1 MSDVTAPG
9 SRRLLRR
16 VKLVMSGEGTA
27 AQRLDALVEAIANEL
42 LCEVCTVYVLR
53 AGEVLELFAT
63 QGLNRDAVHKTR
75 LRVGEGLVGNIAANA
90 RPLNLQE
97 AQCHSDF
104 AYRPETGEEAFRSFL
119 GVPII
124 RTGRVRGVLAVQNK
138 VPRQYTEEEQEALE
152 MIVLVLAELIASG
165 ELIGAGE
172 QTRAEGN
179 AILPTRLTG
188 VRINSGIAMGEAV
201 LHQNRVSIRQ
211 LFGDDPEAEKKRLS
225 TALSAMHESLDAL
238 FAADELSGKGEHH
251 DVLETY
257 RLVARD
263 AGWIKRLHEATA
275 SGLTAEAAVQNV
287 HDDMHSRLTG
297 AANPYLRERLHDF
310 TDLANRLMAHLS
322 GEHATSAFEELPDNV
337 VLLARNMGPAELLDY
352 EAHRIRALLLEEAS
366 ANSHVAIVAR
376 ALDIPVIG
384 RIENLLSRI
393 DPHDPVIVDAEN
405 SQVFVRP
412 TEDIQQVVL
421 RTITDREKQRRVHAA
436 MRTQPPVTLD
446 DKRVSLNLNAGL
458 MIEVSQVEETGVD
471 GIGLFRTEIP
481 FMVRSE
487 LPSVAAQRALYSSIL
502 EQAKGRPVNF
512 RTLDIGGDKQ
522 LPYLHGTTDQ
532 NPNMG
537 WRAIR
542 MALDRPLMLRHQ
554 LRALIQAADGRSL
567 AIMFPMVAEVAELEA
582 ARAILDKELERER
595 NRGGRLPAAL
605 SIGAMLEVPGLVWQL
620 PALLKRVDFLSV
632 GSNDLFQFL
641 FAADRGNP
649 LVAERYDVL
658 SPGMLELLRKI
669 VEDCYKEQVPLSLCG
684 EMAGDPLEA
693 MALIGLGFRTI
704 SMSPT
709 QVGKVRA
716 MVCSLDIGNLAS
728 YMNTLTGS
736 PEHSLRSKLEFY
748 ARDHGVMI

>member
-1 MSDVTAPG
+1 MADTTVTG
-9 SRRLLRR
+9 SRRLLRQVR
-16 VKLVMSGEGTA
+16 QIMSGEGKA
-27 AQRLDALVEAIANEL
+27 AERLDSLVRTIAREL

-63 QGLNRDAVHKTR
+63 QGLNPDAVHQTR
-75 LRVGEGLVGNIAANA
+75 LRVGEGLVGNIAAHA

-97 AQCHSDF
+97 AQSHPDF
-104 AYRPETGEEAFRSFL
+104 AYRPETGEEEFHSFL

-138 VPRQYTEEEQEALE
+138 AARHYTEEEQEALE
-152 MIVLVLAELIASG
+152 MIVLVLAELIAGG

-188 VRINSGIAMGEAV
+188 IRINSGIAMGEAV
-201 LHQNRVSIRQ
+201 LHQHRVSIRR
-211 LFGDDPEAEKKRLS
+211 LFADDPEAETDRL
-225 TALSAMHESLDAL
+225 TAALSAMHESLDAL
-238 FAADELSGKGEHH
+238 FATDELSGSGEHR

-287 HDDMHSRLTG
+287 HDDMQSRMAG

-310 TDLANRLMAHLS
+310 TDLANRLMTHLS
-322 GEHATSAFEELPDNV
+322 GEHATSAFDDLPDDV

-352 EAHRIRALLLEEAS
+352 EAHRIRALLLEEGS
-366 ANSHVAIVAR
+366 ANAHVAIVAR

-384 RIENLLSRI
+384 RIENLLTRI

-405 SQVFVRP
+405 AQVFVRP

-421 RTITDREKQRRVHAA
+421 RSIADRENQRRAHAA

-458 MIEVSQVEETGVD
+458 MIEVGQVEETGAD
-471 GIGLFRTEIP
+471 GVGLFRTEIP

-487 LPSVAAQRALYSSIL
+487 LPSVAAQRELYANIL
-502 EQAKGRPVNF
+502 ELAGGRPVNF

-522 LPYLHGTTDQ
+522 LPYLHDTADQ

-542 MALDRPLMLRHQ
+542 MALDRPLMLRQQ
-554 LRALIQAADGRSL
+554 LRALIQAADGRNLSV
-567 AIMFPMVAEVAELEA
+567 MFPMVAEVAEFEA

-595 NRGGRLPAAL
+595 GQGGRLPATL
-605 SIGAMLEVPGLVWQL
+605 RVGAMLEVPGLVWQL
-620 PALLKRVDFLSV
+620 PALLQRVDFLSV
-632 GSNDLFQFL
+632 GINDLFQFL

-649 LVAERYDVL
+649 LVADRYDVL

-669 VEDCYKEQVPLSLCG
+669 VTDCHQAQVPLSLCG

-704 SMSPT
+704 SMSPP
-709 QVGKVRA
+709 QLGKVRA
-716 MVCSLDIGNLAS
+716 MVRSLNVEELSGYMETLA
-728 YMNTLTGS
+728 GS
-736 PEHSLRSKLEFY
+736 AEHSVRRKLRFF
-748 ARDHGVMI
+748 ARDHGVAL